1 MAQDIAAL
9 IAAHMAAIY
18 PDRDPQALAAR
29 AIAAFWPAE
38 DAPRDQV
45 KPGHLSLWSEADA
58 VLITYADSIREAG
71 THPLAAL
78 HKFLRGHI
86 HPDINAVHILPFCPW
101 SSDDG
106 FSVIDYDAVDP
117 AVGTWDDIAMIGQEF
132 RLMADLVLNHCSAQS
147 GWFQG
152 FLSGDPAHANWF
164 KTAEPDDDLS
174 AVVRP
179 RPHPLLTRYD
189 GASGPEHVWC
199 TFSADQVDL
208 NFGNPEVL
216 LEFLAILRRYIDHG
230 ARIIRLDAVAFLW
243 KEVGTASIH
252 LPQTHEVVRLM
263 RTLVDHLDVPAVLL
277 TETNVPHAENLSYF
291 GNQNEAHAIYNF
303 SLPPLLLHALLS
315 GNSMYLRR
323 WLMAMPPAL
332 PGCAYLNFIASHDGI
347 GVRGAEGMLPQA
359 EVDRMIET
367 VQEFG
372 GAVSMRARDGVE
384 APYEI
389 NTSLWSALSG
399 TSAGGPD
406 DLQFERFIC
415 CQTVMMSIEGIP
427 AFYIHSLLAT
437 PNDREA
443 LNLTGHNRAINRR
456 KWEWE
461 ELEGLLADPASD
473 QSRVLREIKRRV
485 AVRRRQPAFHPN
497 ATQFTLQLGEAL
509 LGLWRQSMDRRQSV
523 FCVMNL
529 TGAAQALDLNQI
541 NLIDG
546 EVWTDLLS
554 GASVAGAD
562 GEIMLAPYQ
571 AVWLT
576 NRAAV
581 I

>member
-1 MAQDIAAL
+1 MAQPLAAL
-9 IAAHMAAIY
+9 VAAHLAAIY
-18 PDRDPQALAAR
+18 PGRDVDALADQVLS
-29 AIAAFWPAE
+29 AFWPGE
-38 DAPRDQV
+38 DEARDKV
-45 KPGHLSLWSEADA
+45 KPSHLSLWSEADA
-58 VLITYADSIREAG
+58 VLITYADSIRADGER
-71 THPLAAL
+71 PLATL
-78 HKFLRGHI
+78 HRFLRENV
-86 HPDINAVHILPFCPW
+86 HPDINAIHILPFFPW

-117 AVGTWDDIAMIGQEF
+117 SLGGWDDVALIGQEF
-132 RLMADLVLNHCSAQS
+132 RLMADLVLNHCSAKS
-147 GWFQG
+147 DWFQG
-152 FLSGDPAHANWF
+152 FLAGDPARAGWF
-164 KTAEPDDDLS
+164 KTAAPDDDLG

-179 RPHPLLTRYD
+179 RPHPLLTRYE
-189 GASGPEHVWC
+189 AANGPEHVWC

-208 NFGNPEVL
+208 NFGEPAVL
-216 LEFLAILRRYIDHG
+216 LEFIAILRRYIDRG

-303 SLPPLLLHALLS
+303 SLPPLLLHGLLTGS
-315 GNSMYLRR
+315 SLYLRR

-347 GVRGAEGMLPQA
+347 GVRGAEGILPPH
-359 EVDRMIET
+359 EVDRMIDA
-367 VQEFG
+367 VQDFG
-372 GAVSMRARDGVE
+372 GAVSMRTRDGVE

-389 NTSLWSALSG
+389 NASLWSAL
-399 TSAGGPD
+399 AGVAGQGPD
-406 DLQFERFIC
+406 GWQFDRFIC

-456 KWEWE
+456 KWERGA
-461 ELEGLLADPASD
+461 LDALLADPTSD
-473 QSRVLREIKRRV
+473 QARVLAEIKRRV
-485 AVRRRQPAFHPN
+485 GVRRRQPAFHPN
-497 ATQFTLQLGEAL
+497 ATQFTLQLGEQL
-509 LGLWRQSMDRRQSV
+509 LGLWRQSMDRRQSI

-529 TGAAQALDLNQI
+529 TDAPQVLALNQI
-541 NLIDG
+541 NLIEG
-546 EVWTDLLS
+546 ETWTELLT
-554 GASVAGAD
+554 GAPVGDAE
-562 GEIMLAPYQ
+562 EIPLAPYQ
-571 AVWLT
+571 SIWVT